1 MSNRASGRDGIAQLQ
16 SAALVALL
24 LGYAPFAAAQGTGA
38 IVGTVTAETGLALS
52 GADVGI
58 VGTKLSAVTDERG
71 GFRLSGVTPG
81 SFEVR
86 ARRLGFRPE
95 STRIGVHDGGT
106 SSVELKLPVV
116 AEDLQPVLVRGKKM
130 QYTGRLAG
138 YYERLERRS
147 SGAFVTR
154 DQIDREDPRTLT
166 QLLQRVPGVSLQRLR
181 AGSVG
186 VRMRDRTCVPLV
198 WLDGTALPMGEVD
211 LDGIQPKSL
220 EGIEIYLGS
229 TTAPFQYSWTRNSA
243 ACGTLLLWTR
253 GIDTEAPHSTF
264 SSPGELEALVAS
276 LSVFTADQVDKVA
289 ALDST
294 SPLLIPYPQA
304 LFAAHVRGTVLAEFV
319 VDAEGKVEGDT
330 FGVISSTNPLFTAAV
345 RNTISKAVFTPALR
359 GGKPVRQLVHQP
371 FEFTGVN

>member
-1 MSNRASGRDGIAQLQ
+1 
-16 SAALVALL
+16 V
-24 LGYAPFAAAQGTGA
+24 
-38 IVGTVTAETGLALS
+38 
-52 GADVGI
+52 
-58 VGTKLSAVTDERG
+58 SAVTDERG
-71 GFRLSGVTPG
+71 VFHLTGVSPG
-81 SFEVR
+81 TLEIR

-95 STRIGVHDGGT
+95 STRIDVHDGGT
-106 SSVELKLPVV
+106 SSVDLKLPVV
-116 AEDLQPVLVRGKKM
+116 AEDLQPVFVRGQKM

-147 SGAFVTR
+147 SGTFVTR
-154 DQIDREDPRTLT
+154 DQIDREDPRNLT

-198 WLDGTALPMGEVD
+198 WLDGTALPMGEAD

-229 TTAPFQYSWTRNSA
+229 TTAPFQYSWIRNSA
-243 ACGTLLLWTR
+243 SCGTLLLWTR
-253 GIDTEAPHSTF
+253 GIDTEPPHSIVT
-264 SSPGELEALVAS
+264 SPGDLDALVAS

-289 ALDST
+289 ALDSI
-294 SPLLIPYPQA
+294 SLLQIPYPPA

-319 VDAEGKVEGDT
+319 VDADGKVEGDT
-330 FGVISSTNPLFTAAV
+330 FGVISSTHPLFTAAV
-345 RNTISKAVFTPALR
+345 RSTIGKAVFRPALR

-371 FEFTGVN
+371 FEFTGMN

>member
-1 MSNRASGRDGIAQLQ
+1 MSNRASACHGMAQLQ
-16 SAALVALL
+16 SAVLMALL
-24 LGYAPFAAAQGTGA
+24 LGYARFATAQGTGA
-38 IVGTVTAETGLALS
+38 IVGTVTAETGIALS
-52 GADVGI
+52 GADVGV

-71 GFRLSGVTPG
+71 GFRLTGVAPG
-81 SFEVR
+81 TFEIR

-95 STRIGVHDGGT
+95 STRIDVHDGGT
-106 SSVELKLPVV
+106 SSVDLKLPVV

-147 SGAFVTR
+147 SGTFVTR
-154 DQIDREDPRTLT
+154 DEIDREDPRNLT

-186 VRMRDRTCVPLV
+186 IRMRDRTCVPLV

-211 LDGIQPKSL
+211 LDGIQPRSL

-253 GIDTEAPHSTF
+253 GIDTEAPHSTV

-276 LSVFTADQVDKVA
+276 LAVFTADQVDRVA

-294 SPLLIPYPQA
+294 SPLQIPYPPA

-345 RNTISKAVFTPALR
+345 RNTIGKAVFTPALR

-371 FEFTGVN
+371 FEFTGTN

>member
-1 MSNRASGRDGIAQLQ
+1 MSNRAPARDGIAQLQ
-16 SAALVALL
+16 SAVLMALL
-24 LGYAPFAAAQGTGA
+24 FGYAPFVRAQGTGA

-58 VGTKLSAVTDERG
+58 VGTGLSAVTDERG
-71 GFRLSGVTPG
+71 GFRLTGVTPG

-95 STRIGVHDGGT
+95 STRIDVRDGGT
-106 SSVELKLPVV
+106 SSVDLKLPVV

-130 QYTGRLAG
+130 RYTGRLAG

-154 DQIDREDPRTLT
+154 DQIDREDPRNLT

-186 VRMRDRTCVPLV
+186 IRMRDRTCVPLV

-229 TTAPFQYSWTRNSA
+229 TTAPFQYSWTRNAA

-253 GIDTEAPHSTF
+253 GIDTEAPQSTV

-294 SPLLIPYPQA
+294 SQLQIPYPPA

-319 VDAEGKVEGDT
+319 VDAEGKVESDT

-345 RNTISKAVFTPALR
+345 RNTISRAVFTPAMR

>member
-1 MSNRASGRDGIAQLQ
+1 MSNRASSRDGIAQLQ
-16 SAALVALL
+16 SAVLVALL
-24 LGYAPFAAAQGTGA
+24 FGHARFATAQGTGA

-52 GADVGI
+52 GADVGV
-58 VGTKLSAVTDERG
+58 VGTKLTAVTDERG

-81 SFEVR
+81 TLEVR

-95 STRIGVHDGGT
+95 STRIDVHDGGT
-106 SSVELKLPVV
+106 SSVDLKLPVV
-116 AEDLQPVLVRGKKM
+116 AEDLQPVLVHGKKM

-147 SGAFVTR
+147 SGTFVTR
-154 DQIDREDPRTLT
+154 DQIDREDPRNLT

-181 AGSVG
+181 GGSVG

-211 LDGIQPKSL
+211 IDGIQPKSL

-253 GIDTEAPHSTF
+253 GIDTEAPHSTV

-294 SPLLIPYPQA
+294 SPLLIAYPPA

-330 FGVISSTNPLFTAAV
+330 FGVISSSHPLFTAAV
-345 RNTISKAVFTPALR
+345 RNTIGKAVFTPALR
-359 GGKPVRQLVHQP
+359 GGRPVRQLVHQP

>member
-1 MSNRASGRDGIAQLQ
+1 MSNRAFRNEEPPQIR
-16 SAALVALL
+16 SAVVGLL
-24 LGYAPFAAAQGTGA
+24 FCCCAPLATAQGTGS
-38 IVGTVTAETGLALS
+38 IVGTVTAETGFALS

-58 VGTKLSAVTDERG
+58 VGTKLNAVTDDHG
-71 GFRLSGVTPG
+71 GFRLTGVAPG
-81 SFEVR
+81 TFEIR
-86 ARRLGFRPE
+86 ARRLGFRAE
-95 STRIGVHDGGT
+95 STRIDVHDGGT
-106 SSVELKLPVV
+106 SNVDLKLPIV
-116 AEDLQPVLVRGKKM
+116 AEDLQPVLVRGKKVE
-130 QYTGRLAG
+130 YTGRLAG

-147 SGAFVTR
+147 SGTFVTR
-154 DQIDREDPRTLT
+154 DQIDREDPRNLT

-253 GIDTEAPHSTF
+253 GIDTEAPHSTMT
-264 SSPGELEALVAS
+264 SPGELEALVAS

-294 SPLLIPYPQA
+294 TPLQIPYPPA
-304 LFAAHVRGTVLAEFV
+304 LFAAHMRGTVLAEFV

-330 FGVISSTNPLFTAAV
+330 FGVIASTHPLFTAAV
-345 RNTISKAVFTPALR
+345 RGIIAKAVFTPALR
-359 GGKPVRQLVHQP
+359 GGKAVRQLVHQP
-371 FEFTGVN
+371 FEFTGMN